1 MRVVVT
7 GAAGFVGGFVARWLA
22 ARGFAVTAIARRAPP
37 QTEPLPLG
45 LSWHVAD
52 LRAPSAVP
60 AQFDALV
67 HCAAVLPSACPDPDL
82 LYRDNIML
90 ARAAFEG
97 AVAGGA
103 RSVVNLSSMSVY
115 GSIATPLV
123 DEDLL
128 PRDADSYGRAKLEAE
143 ALLASLAEG
152 RPCAALSIR
161 LPGTVGKGSHHNF
174 LSDAM
179 GRVLRGDT
187 VIANHPDSPFNNI
200 VYVGHLA
207 AFIEQWISGAAP
219 GQAVINLAAA
229 EALPIREVLT
239 LMACEAGRPAR
250 IEFAAGGKG
259 PFLVAIDRA
268 CSLGYRPPTVRAS
281 IAAMVRDCLA
291 PEGKEGWRLA
301 S

>member
-1 MRVVVT
+1 MHVVVT
-7 GAAGFVGGFVARWLA
+7 GVAGFVGGFVARWLA

-37 QTEPLPLG
+37 QSEPLPQG
-45 LSWHVAD
+45 LSWQVAD
-52 LRAPSAVP
+52 LRASSALP
-60 AQFDALV
+60 ARFDALV
-67 HCAAVLPSACPDPDL
+67 HCAAVLPSACPDPEL
-82 LYRDNIML
+82 LYRDNLML
-90 ARAAFEG
+90 ARAAFVG

-103 RSVVNLSSMSVY
+103 RAAINLSSMSVY
-115 GSIATPLV
+115 GSIATALV
-123 DEDLL
+123 EEDLP
-128 PRDADSYGRAKLEAE
+128 PRDANPYGRAKLEAE

-179 GRVLRGDT
+179 ARVLRGDM

-207 AFIEQWISGAAP
+207 AFIEQWISSAP
-219 GQAVINLAAA
+219 SGQAVINLAAA
-229 EALPIREVLT
+229 EALPLRDVLT
-239 LMACEAGRPAR
+239 RMAREAGRPAR
-250 IEFAAGGKG
+250 IAFVAGGKS
-259 PFLVAIDRA
+259 PFLIAIDRA
-268 CSLGYRPPTVRAS
+268 CSLGYRPATVRAS